1 MRNKFGF
8 TALCVVLALSSCEK
22 VVLNELSDDEQS
34 LGKSVLTVITRGEGD
49 EEGETTPVAEGRV
62 YVFNKS
68 GKCVEMLS
76 TDDDGQTATVY
87 LTAGNYT
94 LYAVGGDLARL
105 NLPVKSA
112 ASPSSVI
119 SVAEG
124 KVLDEVLLKKEEV
137 TLKDGNELNKTIT
150 LERKVISL
158 DLIEVKDVPT
168 SVKKVEVVL
177 SPLYGSVRLDG
188 TYPDDPVE
196 SYKAELTKQ
205 ADGKT
210 WSVAPKKIVF
220 PSKGLPTTRLTFTT
234 DEGTDSY
241 AYTASESLEANHAY
255 SLSGTYQTSGV
266 KMTGSLTVGSWGE
279 SRKMTFSF
287 SSEQAAYSPV
297 AGKMCN
303 GYLVLSVDEEQ
314 RKATLLADQEVDY
327 TVPTATDASAADDW
341 QSAVTTAMSAH
352 ELPKNINGSWRLPT
366 LAEVEQFSVDKRV
379 VVWSTEDHSP
389 AFFCTNDNNFGWG
402 YTAFENESYVLKKS
416 DVTKDKFAFKA
427 SIVLRPV
434 IDITY

>member
-1 MRNKFGF
+1 M
-8 TALCVVLALSSCEK
+8 CVVLALSSCEK
-22 VVLNELSDDEQS
+22 VVLNESSDDEQS
-34 LGKSVLTVITRGEGD
+34 MGKSVLTVITRGEGD

-210 WSVAPKKIVF
+210 WSVTPKKIVF

-241 AYTASESLEANHAY
+241 AYTASESFEANHAY
-255 SLSGTYQTSGV
+255 SFSGTYQMSGV
-266 KMTGSLTVGSWGE
+266 KVTGTLTVGSWGE

-287 SSEQAAYSPV
+287 SAEQAAYSPV

-327 TVPTATDASAADDW
+327 TAPTATDATNDDW
-341 QSAVTTAMSAH
+341 QAAVTAAMAVH
-352 ELPKNINGSWRLPT
+352 ELPKNISGSWRLPT
-366 LAEVEQFSVDKRV
+366 LAEVEQFSKDDRV
-379 VVWSTEDHSP
+379 SDWGGNANSP
-389 AFFCTNDNNFGWG
+389 VYFCIIDNKFGWG
-402 YTAFENESYVLKKS
+402 FTLLQDSEY
-416 DVTKDKFAFKA
+416 VTKRNFSPFKN
-427 SIVLRPV
+427 SIILRPV

>member
-1 MRNKFGF
+1 
-8 TALCVVLALSSCEK
+8 
-22 VVLNELSDDEQS
+22 
-34 LGKSVLTVITRGEGD
+34 
-49 EEGETTPVAEGRV
+49 
-62 YVFNKS
+62 
-68 GKCVEMLS
+68 
-76 TDDDGQTATVY
+76 
-87 LTAGNYT
+87 
-94 LYAVGGDLARL
+94 
-105 NLPVKSA
+105 
-112 ASPSSVI
+112 
-119 SVAEG
+119 
-124 KVLDEVLLKKEEV
+124 
-137 TLKDGNELNKTIT
+137 
-150 LERKVISL
+150 
-158 DLIEVKDVPT
+158 VPT

-241 AYTASESLEANHAY
+241 AYTASESFEANHAY
-255 SLSGTYQTSGV
+255 SFSGTYQMSGV
-266 KMTGSLTVGSWGE
+266 KVTGTLTVGSWGE

-327 TVPTATDASAADDW
+327 TAPTATDASAADDW

-379 VVWSTEDHSP
+379 VVWSTEDYSP
-389 AFFCTNDNNFGWG
+389 AFFCTCNGYFGWG
-402 YTAFENESYVLKKS
+402 LTKSKDGSYTVLTN
-416 DVTKDKFAFKA
+416 DVSKDNISFKA

>member
-1 MRNKFGF
+1 M
-8 TALCVVLALSSCEK
+8 CVVLALSSCEK
-22 VVLNELSDDEQS
+22 VVLNESSDDEQS

-76 TDDDGQTATVY
+76 SDDDGQTATVY

-314 RKATLLADQEVDY
+314 RKAVLLADQEVDY
-327 TVPTATDASAADDW
+327 TAPTATDATNDDW
-341 QSAVTTAMSAH
+341 QAAVTAAMAAH
-352 ELPKNINGSWRLPT
+352 ELPKNISGSWRLPT
-366 LAEVEQFSVDKRV
+366 AAEVEQFSIDTRV
-379 VVWSTEDHSP
+379 ANWGSNTHSP
-389 AFFCTNDNNFGWG
+389 VYFCLVDGKFGWG
-402 YTAFENESYVLKKS
+402 YTMREESSNVFYRNYTPFN
-416 DVTKDKFAFKA
+416 DTM
-427 SIVLRPV
+427 VLRPV